1 MNDDSLDAL
10 QNSKLLKPIFNPVH
24 PHFTVHMP
32 GLGPLKA
39 RPDILPK
46 GLRATH
52 SNHSVL
58 SRNLFG
64 SSGNSIVSSV
74 QSSVASSPISIDI
87 TPDGYSVPKVV
98 ARRSSDTIQ
107 LKARLS
113 TIEESNLRRKSD
125 TATLRTRLAALQD
138 NGHLQQAIVDSK
150 KRLKDAKEAYSRFSD
165 INHSPGKIAA
175 HEECLLAERDVE
187 DACKA
192 WCLAAR
198 K

>member
-1 MNDDSLDAL
+1 MDDSLDAL

-32 GLGPLKA
+32 ELGPLKA

-46 GLRATH
+46 TLRATQ
-52 SNHSVL
+52 SNHNVL
-58 SRNLFG
+58 SRNILG
-64 SSGNSIVSSV
+64 SSGNSIISSI
-74 QSSVASSPISIDI
+74 QSSGQSTPVSIDI

-98 ARRSSDTIQ
+98 ARRSSDTIN

-113 TIEESNLRRKSD
+113 TMESQNLRRKSD
-125 TATLRTRLAALQD
+125 TATLRSKLASLQD
-138 NGHLQQAIVDSK
+138 NGHLQQAVVDAK
-150 KRLKDAKEAYSRFSD
+150 KRFKEAKEAYSRFSD
-165 INHSPGKIAA
+165 IDHSPGKTAA
-175 HEECLLAERDVE
+175 AEECALAERDVE

-192 WCLAAR
+192 WCVAAR